1 MPVAS
6 MTSLAFVVGAAST
19 LAMIPSLMN
28 RLVSA
33 RPLGSIAV
41 ALLIRI
47 DWDMIDDARLIART
61 YTGTKFNLPSF
72 HSYNSRGRP
81 VFNINNA
88 NRFVQREQ
96 TNWSKVITCFLG
108 FAVLAMFSGGG
119 CQAQESVPTTLEGWH
134 RRVEQA
140 LKDGK
145 ADEAL
150 KEMDTAIKSLPN
162 NSQLFSIRGSLKFR
176 SGKIAESILD
186 FDKCI
191 ELSPESKPYLWQ
203 RGIALYYAERFKDGL
218 EQFAVHREVNPND
231 VENAFWHFLCNVRL
245 NGLEASQ
252 KDVLLAGL
260 DNRAPLMQVQKLI
273 QGKLTP
279 EDVIAASETGGAGS
293 RGQKLS
299 RFYGFLYVGLYYDA
313 IKDTDKAKQWL
324 EKCLEQEVDSYMADV
339 AKIHLKLLT
348 AKR

>member
-1 MPVAS
+1 MS
-6 MTSLAFVVGAAST
+6 
-19 LAMIPSLMN
+19 N
-28 RLVSA
+28 
-33 RPLGSIAV
+33 
-41 ALLIRI
+41 
-47 DWDMIDDARLIART
+47 
-61 YTGTKFNLPSF
+61 FN
-72 HSYNSRGRP
+72 N
-81 VFNINNA
+81 V

-96 TNWSKVITCFLG
+96 TNGSRVLAGILG
-108 FAVLAMFSGGG
+108 FTLFATLSGGG
-119 CQAQESVPTTLEGWH
+119 CQAQDSVPTTLEGWH

-150 KEMDTAIKSLPN
+150 REMDTAIKSLPS
-162 NSQLFSIRGSLKFR
+162 NSQLYSIRGSLKFR

-191 ELSPESKPYLWQ
+191 ELSPESKPFLWQ
-203 RGIALYYAERFKDGL
+203 RGIALYYADRFKEGL

-252 KDVLLAGL
+252 KDVLLAGQ

-279 EDVIAASETGGAGS
+279 EDVIAASESGGAGS

-313 IKDTDKAKQWL
+313 IRDTDKAKQWL

-339 AKIHLKLLT
+339 AKVHLKLLT
-348 AKR
+348 VNNQPKGVSLRLWRSGQPRANALRLINNPGKSRSLGEQFVDGLKVHVTGT